1 MQEARQIPMRK
12 IIYILTLLIGMITIS
27 NAQDLNKYDEKG
39 KKHGKWKVY
48 LDKYWKVL
56 DDSSKA
62 VYYRYTFYDHGE
74 NQHQMGRGDHRM
86 VASIDTST
94 QKGIKILDGEYH
106 WYDSRGNLRYIHI
119 LKNGVYMY
127 YKEYYSSGELVK
139 LFDYTRGAKG
149 FPWSWYMMVFD
160 KQGKITLQ
168 GYSIP
173 RGFMTKNK

>member
-1 MQEARQIPMRK
+1 MK
-12 IIYILTLLIGMITIS
+12 KLNFIILFVFSITTFS
-27 NAQDLNKYDEKG
+27 LAQDLNKYDEKG

-86 VASIDTST
+86 VASVDTSL

-127 YKEYYSSGELVK
+127 YKEYYTSGELVK
-139 LFDYTRGAKG
+139 LFDYTHRAKG

-173 RGFMTKNK
+173 RGFMAKNK